1 MSCGGYPTCKL
12 ATNLPYLKEP
22 HRYTAHFNRE
32 FGNLMKRALMCR
44 LVGLHRITW
53 RATCSALTNVD
64 AVADGLAWLVGD
76 DEAVTLDRSTSYHG
90 PDIVLIEASMKKK
103 KAALLSLARLGQA
116 NLQRLD
122 EELDLRLDEQHV
134 LHFRLDMNRFINGE
148 MTLAEV
154 ASTGQIK
161 GQAKI
166 EVYPGQS
173 AQEQV
178 RLCLQEAAEFAG
190 TLP

>member
-1 MSCGGYPTCKL
+1 
-12 ATNLPYLKEP
+12 
-22 HRYTAHFNRE
+22 
-32 FGNLMKRALMCR
+32 MKRWVMCR
-44 LVGLHRITW
+44 PVGLHRISW

-90 PDIVLIEASMKKK
+90 PDIVLIEANMKKK
-103 KAALLSLARLGQA
+103 KAALLSLARLGEA
-116 NLQRLD
+116 NLQRLED
-122 EELDLRLDEQHV
+122 ELDQRVDEQHV
-134 LHFRLDMNRFINGE
+134 LHFRLDMNRFIGGE
-148 MTLAEV
+148 MTLAQT

-173 AQEQV
+173 AREQV
-178 RLCLQEAAEFAG
+178 RLCLQEAAELAR
-190 TLP
+190 TMA

>member
-1 MSCGGYPTCKL
+1 
-12 ATNLPYLKEP
+12 
-22 HRYTAHFNRE
+22 
-32 FGNLMKRALMCR
+32 MCR